1 MTTRGPAWVTRRA
14 ARCALTVALALLLLA
29 CAPFGSSAPGSDH
42 ARNTVAAVTTDADT
56 KARAHAALAHQLRGF
71 LIERGPAPRSPAA
84 NDDERFRL
92 GAFWRARSD
101 THRFGEDFHTRA
113 AGVLALPAPSPADPA
128 LRALLDVVDARL
140 PAWQAL
146 VDYNAS
152 GRMRDDGGD
161 GGRPLLPGAIAALDA
176 IEAAVWRYLDAVDA
190 AADTQAALPR

>member
-1 MTTRGPAWVTRRA
+1 MTRRHGVH
-14 ARCALTVALALLLLA
+14 CVLTVALALLLLA
-29 CAPFGSSAPGSDH
+29 CAPVGSSAPDRDQ
-42 ARNTVAAVTTDADT
+42 ARAASAAVATNADA

-101 THRFGEDFHTRA
+101 THRFGEDFRTRA
-113 AGVLALPAPSPADPA
+113 AGVLALHAPSSADPA

-176 IEAAVWRYLDAVDA
+176 IEAAVWGYLDAVDA
-190 AADTQAALPR
+190 AADTQAPLPR